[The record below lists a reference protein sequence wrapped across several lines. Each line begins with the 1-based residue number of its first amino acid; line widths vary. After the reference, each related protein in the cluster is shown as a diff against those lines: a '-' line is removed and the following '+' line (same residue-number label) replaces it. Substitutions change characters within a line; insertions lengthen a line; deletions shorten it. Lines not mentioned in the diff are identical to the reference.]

1 MEIKKLFE
9 SREIPDQ
16 KISESKLETIRELNN
31 QSMRESGEEKYEL
44 TEDEK
49 RKIREIYPDF
59 PDEIIDAIDN
69 PGEILSKKRSLETVR
84 EMNNQPIQES
94 KEEKHGLTEDEKKKI
109 KEAHPDWPDEII
121 DAIGS
126 WEEYEV
132 YHKAGLEYAEIN
144 GKPCLIRDDI
154 DWDQK
159 DEFGRTNRERV
170 NLNPPLSPINKDGK
184 VIELHHVGQKTDS
197 PFAELTK
204 DEHRGK
210 GNDTTLHDKNIETEA
225 HTPENESKYQAEKK
239 EHWQERCNKDAEVKN
254 V

>member
-1 MEIKKLFE
+1 LE
-9 SREIPDQ
+9 SLCEQ
-16 KISESKLETIRELNN
+16 NN
-31 QSMRESGEEKYEL
+31 QL
-44 TEDEK
+44 
-49 RKIREIYPDF
+49 
-59 PDEIIDAIDN
+59 
-69 PGEILSKKRSLETVR
+69 L
-84 EMNNQPIQES
+84 QES
-94 KEEKHGLTEDEKKKI
+94 KEEKHGLTEDDKKKI
-109 KEAHPDWPDEII
+109 REAHPDWPDEII

-126 WEEYEV
+126 WEEYKV
-132 YHKAGLEYAEIN
+132 YHKAGLKYAEIN

-170 NLNPPLSPINKDGK
+170 NQNPPLSPINKDGK
-184 VIELHHVGQKTDS
+184 VIELHHVGQKADS

-210 GNDTTLHDKNIETEA
+210 GNDTTLHDKSIETEA
-225 HTPENESKYQAEKK
+225 HAPENESKYQAETK